1 MTRLSQ
7 TSVPRNRASVF
18 FVFCFFCQC
27 QFERSDV
34 CVVCLFL
41 FKEHTVI
48 FIRELAVTTSVSL
61 VVSKGLGVAPV
72 SAPEH
77 FAVIKGLLLS
87 Q

>member
-18 FVFCFFCQC
+18 LFFVFFVSVSL
-27 QFERSDV
+27 SDLMFV
-34 CVVCLFL
+34 LCVYSYSRNIPLSL
-41 FKEHTVI
+41 SESI
-48 FIRELAVTTSVSL
+48 AVTTSVSL